1 MRKGNK
7 ADFLAAMRTS
17 LGSSWTEVEKPPLS
31 NMSVALIVDAMTF
44 IQRHQ
49 HLGSSTFH
57 ALQAA
62 YLKQLPTSV
71 PDNCHCIH
79 FVGDCYD
86 VSPTE
91 SLKCEEREK
100 RMNCSSKY
108 NEYIPHDSLAIP
120 EWKGFIQNP
129 QNKANLIDYVGE
141 AWGC

>member
-1 MRKGNK
+1 MSGQAAQHHCLSKTYFSTMRKGNK

-71 PDNCHCIH
+71 PDNCHCIP
-79 FVGDCYD
+79 FVGDSYD
-86 VSPTE
+86 VLPTE
-91 SLKCEEREK
+91 SQ
-100 RMNCSSKY
+100 M
-108 NEYIPHDSLAIP
+108 
-120 EWKGFIQNP
+120 
-129 QNKANLIDYVGE
+129 
-141 AWGC
+141 